1 MQCISASVS
10 SKTKSNLSLTS
21 PNEGVVDQVVSLD
34 TGVVGHDK
42 RQPSVH
48 TGVTYEVPVLHTVR
62 ANQLTLAICNL
73 RNIQLIRQDQI

>member
-1 MQCISASVS
+1 
-10 SKTKSNLSLTS
+10 
-21 PNEGVVDQVVSLD
+21 VSLD
-34 TGVVGHDK
+34 PGMVGHDK